1 MVVKRAIRGQ
11 GVAAETPSKVKLPEP
26 KSFAGTRS
34 AKDLENVLW
43 DMEPYFKAAHISEG
57 EKVTITSMYLTGD
70 AKLWW
75 RTQMDNDETDS
86 GRAKIEL
93 WETLKEL
100 KDQFLPCKTA

>member
-1 MVVKRAIRGQ
+1 SVVEYLQAEIMVVKRAIRGQ
-11 GVAAETPSKVKLPEP
+11 GVAAETPSKVKLSEP

-34 AKDLENVLW
+34 AKDLENFLW
-43 DMEPYFKAAHISEG
+43 DMEQYFKAARIPEG

-75 RTQMDNDETDS
+75 RTRMDDGETDS

-93 WETLKEL
+93 WE
-100 KDQFLPCKTA
+100 